1 MFVYRVLL
9 ALLFAGIASTA
20 VAQRDNNVPVQEMGT
35 REQRAACG
43 PDVARYCKSVKPE
56 HGPFAY
62 LNCLQTNRQKL
73 RVACRKVLE
82 SNGQ

>member
-1 MFVYRVLL
+1 MFVHRALL
-9 ALLFAGIASTA
+9 ALLFVGIASTA
-20 VAQRDNNVPVQEMGT
+20 FAQRDNAPVQEMGT

-43 PDVARYCKSVKPE
+43 PDVARYCKAVKPE

-62 LNCLQTNRQKL
+62 LNCLQANRQKL